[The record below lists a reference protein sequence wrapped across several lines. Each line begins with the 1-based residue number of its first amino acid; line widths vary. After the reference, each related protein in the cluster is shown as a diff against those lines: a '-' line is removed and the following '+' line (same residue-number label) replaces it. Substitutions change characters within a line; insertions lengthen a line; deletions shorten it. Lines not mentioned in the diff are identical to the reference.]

1 MAEIISNHERL
12 GVNPS
17 FEAITAKIPS
27 ILHRWSRTPQQ
38 IISFLP
44 TQEPSFFGVCPS
56 LSEHAIFDLPSLT
69 WGRGADFILDFGI
82 HMVGYVSFLLT
93 SSGEHM
99 DAPCRLRLTF
109 GESPLDVTMG
119 MEGVKTWISTA
130 WLPDEVM
137 NIDECPQEVPLT
149 RRYAFRYVRVE
160 VIDTSPKF
168 EVSFS
173 NVKCECV
180 SAISQDHRIEAIDFD
195 DQLLADIDHV
205 SISTLRDCMQSV
217 FEDGP
222 RRDRRLWIGDLR
234 LQAQANYSTLRDFDL
249 VKRCIFQFAAVAR
262 EDGSIPACLFHTP
275 RLAPSTDYI
284 VDYDALF
291 GVIVHDYVVA
301 SGDLETGYT
310 LWSTVLN
317 CVNRALA
324 HVNPETYVFE
334 MERHTGFKFLDWA
347 KGLDKSAGCHG
358 LLMFCLR
365 AINKLAQQLGKE
377 PPFTN
382 IVRNMAEAATT
393 FLRDGLFVSGPE
405 NQISYASA
413 AWLVLSEAF
422 PHSIARKALLV
433 TINHP
438 AAVKPLTP
446 YLWHYVCEALVLVG
460 CYDECIELIKGYW
473 GGMVKAGADTFWE
486 AYDAEDPQASPYG
499 DVRNNSFCHAWSCT
513 PAYFLRGPLW
523 AKIGGRVTGTVTMGE
538 LDDRWVERSVA
549 AVSSSDPVRHNIQ

>member
-1 MAEIISNHERL
+1 M
-12 GVNPS
+12 GVSPS
-17 FEAITAKIPS
+17 FEAIAAKTPS
-27 ILHRWSRTPQQ
+27 TLHRWSRTPQQ
-38 IISFLP
+38 IISFIP
-44 TQEPSFFGVCPS
+44 TPEPSFFGLHPS
-56 LSEHAIFDLPSLT
+56 LTEYAISDLPSLT

-130 WLPDEVM
+130 WLPDEVI
-137 NIDECPQEVPLT
+137 NIDECPQEVSLK
-149 RRYAFRYVRVE
+149 RRYAFRYLRVE

-168 EVSFS
+168 KVLFS

-180 SAISQDHRIEAIDFD
+180 SAISQDHRIQAVAFH
-195 DQLLADIDHV
+195 DQLLQDIDQV

-284 VDYDALF
+284 VDYDTLF
-291 GVIVHDYVVA
+291 GVIVHDYVLA
-301 SGDLETGYT
+301 SGDLKTGKM
-310 LWSTVLN
+310 LWPTVLN
-317 CVNRALA
+317 CVKRALA
-324 HVNPETYVFE
+324 HLNPTTYVFE
-334 MERHTGFKFLDWA
+334 VDRSAGFKFLDWA

-358 LLMFCLR
+358 LLLFCLR
-365 AINKLAQQLGKE
+365 VTNNLAQRLGHE
-377 PPFTN
+377 PPFTDT
-382 IVRNMAEAATT
+382 VSKMAEAATT
-393 FLRDGLFVSGPE
+393 FLRDGVFVSGPE

-422 PHSIARKALLV
+422 SRSIARETLLA

-460 CYDECIELIKGYW
+460 CYDECVELIKQYW

-486 AYDAEDPQASPYG
+486 AYDAEDPRASPYG

-513 PAYFLRGPLW
+513 SAYFLRGSLF
-523 AKIGGRVTGTVTMGE
+523 AKIGARVTGTVTMGE
-538 LDDRWVERSVA
+538 LDTRWVERSIA
-549 AVSSSDPVRHNIQ
+549 AVSSSDLVGRNL